1 MATGVSSL
9 AHKIGLNQRQVKH
22 LAMERR
28 EVVRGVAF
36 KAIPTEP
43 VSLAFRTDLK

>member
-1 MATGVSSL
+1 MNSL

-28 EVVRGVAF
+28 EVIRGAAF